1 METFHCLS
9 LIFHLTPFFAVGL
22 TTLLIK
28 HLPALQDNNDTLNL
42 NIFLKWNLKTLLKS
56 LLILGILLVIT
67 IIFRTTE
74 LNNMP
79 CLIFKNCEAY
89 RRAFGD
95 LKFIVPIALLLLWN
109 SSLLLATR
117 NTLASHLLGPSSI
130 TYSCAFVIFIIN
142 FFFGGA
148 QGHSIILSIFFGFL
162 MLCLLQ
168 YIAIIAIIALLIIP
182 KVIIIKDITRQVI
195 TKKMSRAYLK
205 DGVGLSINSII
216 YVLQGLAPI
225 TIIEWICKDD
235 TMLGN
240 YFIVFLLAQSARH

>member
-1 METFHCLS
+1 M
-9 LIFHLTPFFAVGL
+9 
-22 TTLLIK
+22 K
-28 HLPALQDNNDTLNL
+28 HLPAFQDNNDTLNL

-56 LLILGILLVIT
+56 LLILGILLVII

-162 MLCLLQ
+162 ILCLLQ
-168 YIAIIAIIALLIIP
+168 YIAIIVLLILP
-182 KVIIIKDITRQVI
+182 KVIVIKDITRQVI
-195 TKKMSRAYLK
+195 TKKISRAYLK

-216 YVLQGLAPI
+216 YVDWLYLFPFQQKFVNQPGRVI
-225 TIIEWICKDD
+225 ST
-235 TMLGN
+235 
-240 YFIVFLLAQSARH
+240 